1 MKVWV
6 KFEYRNTSDRKIQ
19 LQSRLANLHSKME
32 KEQITPIIIS
42 QEKNLNLKILKATRC
57 EENELRVKSRQL
69 WLKGGDSN
77 TEYFHKQIKTRII
90 YSMIKELKDENGN
103 RIMD

>member
-1 MKVWV
+1 M
-6 KFEYRNTSDRKIQ
+6 
-19 LQSRLANLHSKME
+19 
-32 KEQITPIIIS
+32 
-42 QEKNLNLKILKATRC
+42 
-57 EENELRVKSRQL
+57 RVKSIQL